1 MRSLHLPG
9 MDDSMA
15 EQDVDGGAL
24 LDTPVVKGLGQYPTP
39 VWLAEAVVERYFSD
53 LNASDCVLEPTCGE
67 GHFLQAIPA
76 HVAAYGVEID
86 PAKAAEARVRTG
98 RQVITG
104 DILTVPLDIM
114 PTAIIGNPPFDS
126 VLIQQLLAR
135 AHELLPDGGRCG
147 LLLPAYLFQTASRVM
162 EYAEKWSMQ
171 QEMIPR
177 NVFEGLSKPLIFT
190 VFSKDAKRTLVGFA
204 FYREADSVLR
214 LKKQARAILD
224 RARTSMSVWRQV
236 VDAALADLGG
246 EASVSQIYAALEG
259 RRPTENHWHREK
271 VRQTLGR
278 YFVRVGD
285 GRYSRPQQILGVA
298 A

>member
-1 MRSLHLPG
+1 M
-9 MDDSMA
+9 
-15 EQDVDGGAL
+15 
-24 LDTPVVKGLGQYPTP
+24 
-39 VWLAEAVVERYFSD
+39 
-53 LNASDCVLEPTCGE
+53 
-67 GHFLQAIPA
+67 
-76 HVAAYGVEID
+76 
-86 PAKAAEARVRTG
+86 
-98 RQVITG
+98 
-104 DILTVPLDIM
+104 
-114 PTAIIGNPPFDS
+114 
-126 VLIQQLLAR
+126 
-135 AHELLPDGGRCG
+135 
-147 LLLPAYLFQTASRVM
+147 LLPAYLFQTASRVM
-162 EYAEKWSMQ
+162 EYAEKWSMH

-204 FYREADSVLR
+204 FYREADAVLR

>member
-190 VFSKDAKRTLVGFA
+190 VFSKDAKRTLVGFVLPRGRFGSA
-204 FYREADSVLR
+204 TQEAGTGV
-214 LKKQARAILD
+214 LD
-224 RARTSMSVWRQV
+224 RAHSMSVWRQV

-246 EASVSQIYAALEG
+246 EASVSQIYAALEAG
-259 RRPTENHWHREK
+259 VRPRTTGIEK
-271 VRQTLGR
+271 RCAKPWADTSCELVTVATADRNKSWGWPH
-278 YFVRVGD
+278 D
-285 GRYSRPQQILGVA
+285 G
-298 A
+298 